1 MKMFCESLREH
12 VINIVNSKWKIM
24 KILIKERKDSYE
36 NAKICYICKE
46 KFENKYLRVKK
57 IVKLE
62 IAIII
67 RRI

>member
-12 VINIVNSKWKIM
+12 IINIVNSKWKIM

-57 IVKLE
+57 IVKL
-62 IAIII
+62 
-67 RRI
+67 

>member
-1 MKMFCESLREH
+1 
-12 VINIVNSKWKIM
+12 M

>member
-1 MKMFCESLREH
+1 MFCESLREH
-12 VINIVNSKWKIM
+12 IINIVNSKWKIM

-57 IVKLE
+57 IVKL
-62 IAIII
+62 
-67 RRI
+67 

>member
-12 VINIVNSKWKIM
+12 IINIVNSKWKIM

-36 NAKICYICKE
+36 NAKMCYICKE

-57 IVKLE
+57 IVKL
-62 IAIII
+62 
-67 RRI
+67 

>member
-57 IVKLE
+57 NC
-62 IAIII
+62 
-67 RRI
+67 